1 MSAASAAPLASNN
14 GTPRR
19 IKHQKMFMGAAA
31 GGAPESTPIAGSLR
45 RPGGGHVSIRVE
57 MKVPMQALL
66 ACSLSQSGRRLPV
79 KARLLDQKNQAPA
92 PIEVAG
98 IDSLDIVQHAW
109 VHLRPR
115 LLHTLRRPSLSVRQT
130 KVPRSARQADT
141 LRCVGMLRTVFRRSL
156 LLGRLSRQFGRFPLQ
171 VYLWRFCTALACADV
186 ALERK

>member
-1 MSAASAAPLASNN
+1 
-14 GTPRR
+14 
-19 IKHQKMFMGAAA
+19 MFMGLAT
-31 GGAPESTPIAGSLR
+31 GGAPKVKPLGTVYEATRVAQ
-45 RPGGGHVSIRVE
+45 VSIRIE
-57 MKVPMQALL
+57 TKDRMQALL

-115 LLHTLRRPSLSVRQT
+115 LLHTLRRPSLSVRQRENFF
-130 KVPRSARQADT
+130 PRGSRQADT

-156 LLGRLSRQFGRFPLQ
+156 LLGRLQPAVRSISTSGVSLAFLHSVGMCRR
-171 VYLWRFCTALACADV
+171 CT
-186 ALERK
+186 

>member
-1 MSAASAAPLASNN
+1 M
-14 GTPRR
+14 
-19 IKHQKMFMGAAA
+19 
-31 GGAPESTPIAGSLR
+31 AGSLR

-79 KARLLDQKNQAPA
+79 KAQLLDQKNQAPA

-115 LLHTLRRPSLSVRQT
+115 LLHTLRRPSLSAAPDESF
-130 KVPRSARQADT
+130 PRAD
-141 LRCVGMLRTVFRRSL
+141 RAKRIHCVV
-156 LLGRLSRQFGRFPLQ
+156 
-171 VYLWRFCTALACADV
+171 
-186 ALERK
+186 